1 MLLYSKIHSSEESE
15 LIDRYNALSGL
26 RLSDPDSGT
35 GIPDNS
41 KSDNYRDSDIC
52 GNTGNA
58 SCDGATGNNDEDE
71 DNDDGVVDGPAIF
84 AHTKLAKT
92 VSEYNIQVHS
102 SLLLSTDINWVSK

>member
-71 DNDDGVVDGPAIF
+71 DNDDGVASGKPDT
-84 AHTKLAKT
+84 TKL
-92 VSEYNIQVHS
+92 
-102 SLLLSTDINWVSK
+102 LLNCT